1 MSSSDL
7 SRNARSLSASLDGS
21 DAEGDSPAGRSSGAP
36 ADVMRARTLILR
48 NGWNATAYQILNPG
62 FDLWFS
68 PAGDAVVGYV
78 RRAGVHVVAGAPICT
93 VERLVA
99 VHEEFVAAS
108 RAVGARVCYFGAGHR
123 LEEEM
128 QALRRRSVVLL
139 GAQPVWNPATFAAT
153 MHSHASLRAQL
164 HRARNK
170 DIEVAEWPAER
181 VRAEPGLARVLAE
194 WLATRGLPPLSFLV
208 EPDTLGR
215 LFDRRVFVAGRD
227 LDRGG
232 APVGFLMASPVPAR
246 DGWLVEQ
253 IIRGRD
259 APNGTSELLV
269 TQAMAAMAASGAPYA
284 TLGLAPLSRRSGVQP
299 STTPA
304 WLRATLELV
313 RAHGRRFY
321 NFDGLDAFKAKL
333 LPECWEP
340 IYAISDEDRFSP
352 RTLYAIASAFSG
364 GSPLVLVARA
374 VGRAIAQ
381 EARWAWAELADSGRN
396 RVRPPPAAPARRPPT
411 GRRD

>member
-1 MSSSDL
+1 MSST
-7 SRNARSLSASLDGS
+7 RETPNAPPGSGSVGIRVTEPVPAVPFSQSAP
-21 DAEGDSPAGRSSGAP
+21 EN
-36 ADVMRARTLILR
+36 VVRARTLILK
-48 NGWNATAYQILNPG
+48 NGWNATAYQLINPG
-62 FDLWFS
+62 FSLWFS
-68 PAGDAVVGYV
+68 AVGDAVVGYV
-78 RRAGVHVVAGAPICT
+78 GRFGVNVVAGAPVCA
-93 VERLVA
+93 VDRLTA

-108 RAVGARVCYFGAGHR
+108 REMGARVCYFGAGHR

-128 QALRRRSVVLL
+128 QARSRRAVVLL
-139 GAQPVWNPATFAAT
+139 GAQPVWNPADFAGGVE
-153 MHSHASLRAQL
+153 SHASLRAQL

-170 DIEVAEWPAER
+170 GIEVSEWPADR

-227 LDRGG
+227 LESGG
-232 APVGFLMASPVPAR
+232 LPVGFLMASPVPAR

-269 TQAMAAMAASGAPYA
+269 AQAMAAMAASGAPYA
-284 TLGLAPLSRRSGVQP
+284 TLGLAPMSRRSGVQP